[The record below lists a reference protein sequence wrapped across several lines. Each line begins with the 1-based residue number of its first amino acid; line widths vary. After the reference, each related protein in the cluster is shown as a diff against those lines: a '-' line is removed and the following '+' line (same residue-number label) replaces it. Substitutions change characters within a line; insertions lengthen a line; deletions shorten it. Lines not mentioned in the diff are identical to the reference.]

1 MSNPVDVRIKAMD
14 IATGF
19 SSGLSYSDYTNVFR
33 MLTHAGIDHYLYK
46 EDLLLLHEL
55 AINPKYNI
63 VSKKEKLSVYDQ
75 ILNPRG
81 FYRSHSGTNRVVYSH
96 YTDDTFIIK
105 IALDHIGKDDNAKE
119 FYNQKVLQPFIP
131 KIFDI
136 SDNEAVI
143 LMEKVKPILN
153 REEFSMYANSIF
165 NLITYLVG
173 CGYVLEDIGT
183 DFFMN
188 WGIRKDFGPVLL
200 DFPYMYRVNKSR
212 LNCIQRN
219 IDGSQCKGH
228 IIYDDGYN
236 YLVCDT
242 CNKRYAAKDIGSSF
256 KYLSEIKS
264 KMKRR
269 GSMNFTFK
277 VSRGNEHYEIKSGA
291 SVVEED
297 ASRNIIP
304 KIENGTSRF
313 ITSRNSKPTSN
324 DGENAL
330 TKFINK
336 HNSEAKPQR
345 PVQNVPTTER
355 QKYTNNN
362 NLIISTILKEF
373 GYGTEDIS
381 DNLITAITE
390 AMEEN
395 VHKYITVANK
405 IELTSTLKEM
415 SDKQRE
421 EYEEKVKRIL
431 HANRIRI
438 EENDI
443 FTHYFSTNAYYDREK
458 MRDVIRDALAK
469 YRADVH
475 VDETPIKQEEQEV
488 AKEEPKKEETVK
500 VEEKKTVVTPND
512 IKMKFENANALG
524 DPVMTTMSAVEDV
537 GVQKKV
543 KIDNKTFSTKPK
555 VTAEDEF

>member
-1 MSNPVDVRIKAMD
+1 
-14 IATGF
+14 
-19 SSGLSYSDYTNVFR
+19 
-33 MLTHAGIDHYLYK
+33 
-46 EDLLLLHEL
+46 
-55 AINPKYNI
+55 
-63 VSKKEKLSVYDQ
+63 
-75 ILNPRG
+75 
-81 FYRSHSGTNRVVYSH
+81 
-96 YTDDTFIIK
+96 
-105 IALDHIGKDDNAKE
+105 
-119 FYNQKVLQPFIP
+119 
-131 KIFDI
+131 
-136 SDNEAVI
+136 
-143 LMEKVKPILN
+143 
-153 REEFSMYANSIF
+153 
-165 NLITYLVG
+165 
-173 CGYVLEDIGT
+173 
-183 DFFMN
+183 
-188 WGIRKDFGPVLL
+188 
-200 DFPYMYRVNKSR
+200 
-212 LNCIQRN
+212 
-219 IDGSQCKGH
+219 
-228 IIYDDGYN
+228 
-236 YLVCDT
+236 
-242 CNKRYAAKDIGSSF
+242 
-256 KYLSEIKS
+256 
-264 KMKRR
+264 MKRR

-304 KIENGTSRF
+304 KIENGASRF

-345 PVQNVPTTER
+345 PVQNVPTNER

-373 GYGTEDIS
+373 GYSTEDIS
-381 DNLITAITE
+381 DNLIAAITE

-475 VDETPIKQEEQEV
+475 VDETPIEQESDV
-488 AKEEPKKEETVK
+488 VKEEPKKEETVN
-500 VEEKKTVVTPND
+500 VEEKKVVVTPND

-524 DPVMTTMSAVEDV
+524 DPVMTSMSAVEDV

-543 KIDNKTFSTKPK
+543 KIDNKTSSTKSK
-555 VTAEDEF
+555 ITAEDEF